1 MKKIKEQEFLQMLVE
16 LKGKTVI
23 VKLEGETQGKMV
35 LEKMKYEIPYK
46 SNVVTISDNRN
57 NNNITIDLSISY
69 KITTNGQ
76 NKALQV
82 YCDNEVVYT
91 IEKMK

>member
-57 NNNITIDLSISY
+57 NNNITIDYQSVIKLPQMDKIKHY
-69 KITTNGQ
+69 KYI
-76 NKALQV
+76 A
-82 YCDNEVVYT
+82 
-91 IEKMK
+91 IMR

>member
-69 KITTNGQ
+69 KITANGQ